1 MVDSGDR
8 KQQISLFESFDALK
22 KVKINKASSR
32 TSVEASFGDDVGGD
46 CSSDIYSDRHD
57 NSNLGSDVLN
67 AVDLSECEND
77 DLVGK

>member
-1 MVDSGDR
+1 MMMLVVIVAVILDG
-8 KQQISLFESFDALK
+8 
-22 KVKINKASSR
+22 
-32 TSVEASFGDDVGGD
+32 
-46 CSSDIYSDRHD
+46 HD